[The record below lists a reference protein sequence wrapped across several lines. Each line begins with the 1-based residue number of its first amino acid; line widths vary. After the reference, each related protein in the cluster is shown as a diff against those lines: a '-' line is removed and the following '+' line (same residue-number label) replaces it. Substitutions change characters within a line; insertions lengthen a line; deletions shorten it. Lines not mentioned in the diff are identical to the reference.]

1 MENKEVKKQL
11 YVGRI
16 VLSLVISFFL
26 FIGVFSFGYF
36 IAFENYQSVVA
47 EQNQIYNSLI
57 SLQLEKEIIQN
68 SCDDLDLSD
77 FSTELNN
84 MGSFMG
90 EIENK
95 LGKNNPDVIE
105 QKKVFTML
113 QVQHYLLIKENNE
126 NCQEKFPIILF
137 FYSNKAENIGQAE
150 LSGYILSTYRI
161 TNTDTMLY
169 SLDYDLD
176 SNLVRALKKKS
187 GVTEPNSIVIGDNI
201 LTNIRNVNEIKEAI
215 KDPELQFST
224 SQIITLN

>member
-1 MENKEVKKQL
+1 MADKEIKKQL
-11 YVGRI
+11 YVGRVI
-16 VLSLVISFFL
+16 ISLIISFFL

-36 IAFENYQSVVA
+36 IAFENYKSIVA
-47 EQNQIYNSLI
+47 EQDQIYNSLI
-57 SLQLEKEIIQN
+57 SLQLEKELMQS
-68 SCDDLDLSD
+68 SCDNIDLSE

-90 EIENK
+90 ELEKK

-126 NCQEKFPIILF
+126 NCQKQLPIILF
-137 FYSNKAENIGQAE
+137 FYSNKAEHIDQAE
-150 LSGYILSTYRI
+150 LSGYILSTFRT
-161 TNTDTMLY
+161 TNKGTMLY

-176 SNLVRALKKKS
+176 SNLVRALKRIT
-187 GVTEPNSIVIGDNI
+187 GVTEPNSIVIEDNI
-201 LTNIRNVNEIKEAI
+201 LTNIKNVNEIKEVFE
-215 KDPELQFST
+215 DPELRLHP

>member
-1 MENKEVKKQL
+1 MVNREVKKQL

-16 VLSLVISFFL
+16 IISLIISFFL

-36 IAFENYQSVVA
+36 IAFENYKSIVA
-47 EQNQIYNSLI
+47 EQDQIYNSLI
-57 SLQLEKEIIQN
+57 SLQLEKELMQT
-68 SCDDLDLSD
+68 SCENLDLTE

-90 EIENK
+90 ELEKK

-126 NCQEKFPIILF
+126 NCQEQFPIILF
-137 FYSNKAENIGQAE
+137 FYSNQDKNIDQAE
-150 LSGYILSTYRI
+150 LSGYILSTFRI
-161 TNTDTMLY
+161 TNPDTMLY

-176 SNLVRALKKKS
+176 SNLVRTLKRIN
-187 GVTEPNSIVIGDNI
+187 GITEPNSILVRNNVITNVKNI
-201 LTNIRNVNEIKEAI
+201 DQIQEAYNN
-215 KDPELQFST
+215 PELQLHP
-224 SQIITLN
+224 SQVITLN